1 MGILSVGSYVPLICF
16 CHCICVYVLHCFLCI
31 SFLFGTTGGP
41 RFILCRSCPVLDSGA
56 WFLLLENDIK
66 NQDLG
71 DGVNITP
78 GVLLFLG
85 ALS

>member
-1 MGILSVGSYVPLICF
+1 MGILSVCSYVPLICF
-16 CHCICVYVLHCFLCI
+16 CHCVCVYVLHCFLSI
-31 SFLFGTTGGP
+31 SFLSTGGS
-41 RFILCRSCPVLDSGA
+41 RFILCRSCSVLELGA

-71 DGVNITP
+71 NGGNMTA
-78 GVLLFLG
+78 GVLLLLG